1 MGRRNME
8 ADMENSGLTDEEKK
22 QSRRYLGKI
31 RVLLD
36 RAVGSR
42 R

>member
-1 MGRRNME
+1 MGRKNIE
-8 ADMENSGLTDEEKK
+8 AEMKNSRLTDEEKK

-36 RAVGSR
+36 RAVVSR